1 MALAGACALIR
12 ESITDPAAKTV
23 KAAAQ
28 ITVER
33 RRDRCRVA
41 ITLQVR
47 TIEVYNGWHG
57 THLTI
62 GILADVRLALRQ
74 ARKHLGYSLTCVA
87 VLAFGLAATTAVFSV
102 LYSTILKPL
111 PYPESDRLVAVHNRF
126 PQLPRMG
133 TSPLDY
139 IELREHHELFSDA
152 GAYYFLDLTR
162 TGIERPVKVN
172 AIAVTSSLF
181 DTLGVRP
188 LFGRTFTAD
197 EERPQGPRAVI
208 LSESYWRGELAG
220 DPDILNRTLQLD
232 GQLYQIAGVM
242 PQSFAFPND
251 VTQMWVPIAFRQDQ
265 LTYQQVFLRME
276 ARLAPGVTLDQASA
290 RMAELSEQS
299 SRDHPDARRSTGAG
313 WSMFLTPMARDDDG
327 SLRRWVTILFAA
339 VMCLLLIVCSNVAG
353 LLLVR
358 SSERQF
364 ELSVRL
370 ALGASRVRIVR
381 QLLTEILLLS
391 AGGGALGL
399 LLARAGISLL
409 SEYGPAGKMTFE
421 APVFWFGIAMSLV
434 TGLVCGLYPA
444 WSAARIQAADSLKAG
459 GHQRTAGKRTWQK
472 GLIVAQVALATTLL
486 LCGGLL
492 VQSLIR
498 LLNVPLGFDP
508 QNVLSIQ
515 IALPNTRYTTPEARG
530 RFLKTLL
537 ENVARI
543 PGVESVSGC
552 SLLPFGYGE
561 NVNTFEIAGQPK
573 SPVPTFALI
582 NNVLPG
588 YFETL
593 RIPLLARQVLRGPGP
608 AWIGTRRA
616 DRRYVGAAI
625 CHTLQPGLDPVGQ
638 QLKMPWGTFTIAGVV
653 GGIKSNALDLDNRPT
668 IYFSA
673 QQTPTYGT
681 TLVIRSQLPENTITE
696 SIQRIVTRIDPDEP
710 VYDVIPLQTFVDR
723 SVKARRFV
731 ASLMSVFAGA
741 GIALAALGLF
751 GLLAYMV
758 AVRRREIG
766 IRIAVGATGQA
777 IALLVCR
784 GGIPLVLAGTAL
796 GAAAAAGARRLIASQ
811 LYGTRFS
818 DGWTWAAVLGI
829 VIVSG
834 LLACAGPAWRAARV
848 DPTKALRDE

>member
-1 MALAGACALIR
+1 
-12 ESITDPAAKTV
+12 
-23 KAAAQ
+23 
-28 ITVER
+28 
-33 RRDRCRVA
+33 
-41 ITLQVR
+41 
-47 TIEVYNGWHG
+47 
-57 THLTI
+57 
-62 GILADVRLALRQ
+62 
-74 ARKHLGYSLTCVA
+74 
-87 VLAFGLAATTAVFSV
+87 
-102 LYSTILKPL
+102 
-111 PYPESDRLVAVHNRF
+111 
-126 PQLPRMG
+126 MG

-139 IELREHHELFSDA
+139 IELREHRELFSNA

-188 LFGRTFTAD
+188 LLGRTFTAD
-197 EERPQGPRAVI
+197 EERPQGPHAVI
-208 LSESYWRGELAG
+208 LSEHYWRDQFGG
-220 DPDILNRTLQLD
+220 DPTVLSRTLQLD
-232 GQLYQIAGVM
+232 GQLYQIAGIM

-265 LTYQQVFLRME
+265 LTHQQVFLRMY
-276 ARLAPGVTLDQASA
+276 ARLAPGVTFDEASV
-290 RMAELSEQS
+290 RMEQLSEQS
-299 SRDHPDARRSTGAG
+299 SRDHPDARRSTSAG
-313 WSMFLTPMARDDDG
+313 WRLFVSPMARDDDG
-327 SLRRWVTILFAA
+327 SLRRWMTILFAS

-370 ALGASRVRIVR
+370 ALGASRIRMVR
-381 QLLTEILLLS
+381 QLLTEVLLLS
-391 AGGGALGL
+391 VGGGAVGL

-409 SEYGPAGKMTFE
+409 SEYGPAGKLQFE
-421 APVFWFGIAMSLV
+421 APVFWFGAAMSLV
-434 TGLVCGLYPA
+434 TGAVCGLYPA
-444 WSAARIQAADSLKAG
+444 WSATRRAPADSLKAG
-459 GHQRTAGKRTWQK
+459 GHQRTAGKRTWQQ

-492 VQSLIR
+492 VQSLLR

-508 QNVLSIQ
+508 TNVLSIQ
-515 IALPNTRYTTPEARG
+515 IALPNSRYTTPQARG
-530 RFLKTLL
+530 RFLSTLL
-537 ENVARI
+537 EQAARI
-543 PGVESVSGC
+543 PGAENVSGC

-561 NVNTFEIAGQPK
+561 NVNTFEIPGQPK
-573 SPVPTFALI
+573 PPVPTFALI

-593 RIPLLARQVLRGPGP
+593 RIPLLRGRYFATQDRPGSEPVALIDDTLARNFF
-608 AWIGTRRA
+608 ANA
-616 DRRYVGAAI
+616 
-625 CHTLQPGLDPVGQ
+625 DPVGR

-653 GGIKSNALDLDNRPT
+653 GGIKSNALDLENRPT

-673 QQTPTYGT
+673 QQTPGSGT

-710 VYDVIPLQTFVDR
+710 VYDVIPLQTIVNR

-758 AVRRREIG
+758 ALRRREIG
-766 IRIAVGATGQA
+766 IRIAVGASGRA

-784 GGIPLVLAGTAL
+784 GGMPLVLAGTVL
-796 GAAAAAGARRLIASQ
+796 GAMAAVGAHRLIASQ
-811 LYGTRFS
+811 LYGTQFEDAR
-818 DGWTWAAVLGI
+818 TWIAVLGI
-829 VIVSG
+829 VAVTG

-848 DPTKALRDE
+848 DPTTALRAE

>member
-1 MALAGACALIR
+1 MR
-12 ESITDPAAKTV
+12 ESVKPAAETAKIAT
-23 KAAAQ
+23 Q

-41 ITLQVR
+41 IALQVR
-47 TIEVYNGWHG
+47 TIAVYNGLHG
-57 THLTI
+57 TYLTTDL
-62 GILADVRLALRQ
+62 LADVRLAIRQ
-74 ARKHLGYSLTCVA
+74 ARKHVGYSLTCIA
-87 VLAFGLAATTAVFSV
+87 VLAFGLAAATAVFSV

-111 PYPESDRLVAVHNRF
+111 PYPEPDRLVVVHNRF
-126 PQLPRMG
+126 PQLNLSRLG

-139 IELREHHELFSDA
+139 VELREHRELFSNA
-152 GAYYFLDLTR
+152 GALYFLDLTR

-181 DTLGVRP
+181 DTLGVQP
-188 LFGRTFTAD
+188 LLGRTFTAD
-197 EERPQGPRAVI
+197 EERPQGSRAVI
-208 LSESYWRGELAG
+208 ISERYWRDQFAADPQILA
-220 DPDILNRTLQLD
+220 RTLQLD
-232 GQLYQIAGVM
+232 GELYQIAGVM

-251 VTQMWVPIAFRQDQ
+251 VTEMWVPIAFKQSQ
-265 LTYQQVFLRME
+265 LTYQNVFLRMD
-276 ARLAPGVTLDQASA
+276 ARLAPGVTLEQASA
-290 RMAELSEQS
+290 RMEQLSEQS
-299 SRDHPDARRSTGAG
+299 SRDHPDARRSTGTG
-313 WSMFLTPMARDDDG
+313 WRMFVSPMARDDDG
-327 SLRRWVTILFAA
+327 TLRRWVTILFAA

-364 ELSVRL
+364 ELSVRI
-370 ALGASRVRIVR
+370 ALGASRARIVR
-381 QLLTEILLLS
+381 QLLAEVLLLS
-391 AGGGALGL
+391 VSGGAVGL
-399 LLARAGISLL
+399 LLARTGISLL
-409 SEYGPAGKMTFE
+409 SAYGPAGKLQVE
-421 APVFWFGIAMSLV
+421 APVFWFGAVMSLV
-434 TGLVCGLYPA
+434 TGMVCGLYPA
-444 WSAARIQAADSLKAG
+444 WSAARIPAADSLKAG
-459 GHQRTAGKRTWQK
+459 GDQGTAGKRTWQK
-472 GLIVAQVALATTLL
+472 GLIVAQVALATALL

-515 IALPNTRYTTPEARG
+515 IALPNSRYTTPEARG
-530 RFLKTLL
+530 RFLSALL
-537 ENVARI
+537 EEAAHT
-543 PGVESVSGC
+543 PGIEGVSGC

-561 NVNTFEIAGQPK
+561 NVNTFEILGRPK
-573 SPVPTFALI
+573 PPAPSFALI

-593 RIPLLARQVLRGPGP
+593 RIPLLRGRYFTAQDRPGSEP
-608 AWIGTRRA
+608 VALI
-616 DRRYVGAAI
+616 DE
-625 CHTLQPGLDPVGQ
+625 TLAKQLSAGFDPLGQ

-653 GGIKSNALDLDNRPT
+653 GGIKSNALDIENRPT

-681 TLVIRSQLPENTITE
+681 TLVIRSQLPANTITE

-710 VYDVIPLQTFVDR
+710 VYDVMPLQTFVDR

-784 GGIPLVLAGTAL
+784 RGIPLVLAGTAL
-796 GAAAAAGARRLIASQ
+796 GAAAAVGARRLIASQ
-811 LYGTRFS
+811 LYGTQFS
-818 DGWTWAAVLGI
+818 DAWTWVAVLGI
-829 VIVSG
+829 VAITG
-834 LLACAGPAWRAARV
+834 LLACAGPAWRATRINPV
-848 DPTKALRDE
+848 KALRAD

>member
-1 MALAGACALIR
+1 
-12 ESITDPAAKTV
+12 
-23 KAAAQ
+23 
-28 ITVER
+28 
-33 RRDRCRVA
+33 
-41 ITLQVR
+41 
-47 TIEVYNGWHG
+47 
-57 THLTI
+57 
-62 GILADVRLALRQ
+62 
-74 ARKHLGYSLTCVA
+74 LGYSLTCVA
-87 VLAFGLAATTAVFSV
+87 VLALGLAAATAVFSA

-111 PYPESDRLVAVHNRF
+111 PYPEPDRLVVVHNRF

-139 IELREHHELFSDA
+139 VELREHRELFSNA

-181 DTLGVRP
+181 DTLGVHP
-188 LFGRTFTAD
+188 LFGRTFTTD

-208 LSESYWRGELAG
+208 LGERYWRSELAG

-265 LTYQQVFLRME
+265 LTHQQVFLRME

-299 SRDHPDARRSTGAG
+299 SHDHPDARRSTGDG
-313 WSMFLTPMARDDDG
+313 WSMFLSPMARDDDG

-391 AGGGALGL
+391 IGGGAVGL

-409 SEYGPAGKMTFE
+409 SEYGPAGKLQFE

-444 WSAARIQAADSLKAG
+444 WSAARIPAADSLKAG
-459 GHQRTAGKRTWQK
+459 GHQRTAGKRTWQQC
-472 GLIVAQVALATTLL
+472 LIVAQVALATTLL

-515 IALPNTRYTTPEARG
+515 IALPNIRYTTPEARG
-530 RFLKTLL
+530 RFLSALL

-573 SPVPTFALI
+573 PPVPTFALI

-593 RIPLLARQVLRGPGP
+593 RIPLLRGRYFATRDRPGSEPVALVDDTVARNFF
-608 AWIGTRRA
+608 ANA
-616 DRRYVGAAI
+616 
-625 CHTLQPGLDPVGQ
+625 DPVGQ
-638 QLKMPWGTFTIAGVV
+638 QLRMPWGSFTIAGVV
-653 GGIKSNALDLDNRPT
+653 GGIKNNALDIENRPT

-673 QQTPTYGT
+673 QQTPTPGT
-681 TLVIRSQLPENTITE
+681 TLVIRSQIPVNMLAEDV
-696 SIQRIVTRIDPDEP
+696 QRMVTRIDPDEP
-710 VYDVIPLQTFVDR
+710 VYDVVPLQTFVDR

-811 LYGTRFS
+811 LYGTQFS
-818 DGWTWAAVLGI
+818 DAWTWAAVLGI

-848 DPTKALRDE
+848 DPTRALRDE

>member
-1 MALAGACALIR
+1 M
-12 ESITDPAAKTV
+12 
-23 KAAAQ
+23 
-28 ITVER
+28 
-33 RRDRCRVA
+33 
-41 ITLQVR
+41 
-47 TIEVYNGWHG
+47 
-57 THLTI
+57 
-62 GILADVRLALRQ
+62 ADVRLALRQ

-87 VLAFGLAATTAVFSV
+87 VLALGLAAATAVFSA

-111 PYPESDRLVAVHNRF
+111 PYPEPDRLVVVHNRF

-139 IELREHHELFSDA
+139 VELREHRELFSNA

-181 DTLGVRP
+181 DTLGVHP
-188 LFGRTFTAD
+188 LFGRTFTTD

-208 LSESYWRGELAG
+208 LGERYWRSELAG

-265 LTYQQVFLRME
+265 LTHQQVFLRME

-299 SRDHPDARRSTGAG
+299 SHDHPDARRSTGDG
-313 WSMFLTPMARDDDG
+313 WSMFLSPMARDDDG

-391 AGGGALGL
+391 IGGGAVGL

-409 SEYGPAGKMTFE
+409 SEYGPAGKLQFE

-444 WSAARIQAADSLKAG
+444 WSAARIPAADSLKAG
-459 GHQRTAGKRTWQK
+459 GHQRTAGKRTWQQC
-472 GLIVAQVALATTLL
+472 LIVAQVALATTLL

-515 IALPNTRYTTPEARG
+515 IALPNIRYTTPEARG
-530 RFLKTLL
+530 RFLSALL

-573 SPVPTFALI
+573 PPVPTFALI

-593 RIPLLARQVLRGPGP
+593 RIPLLRGRYFATRDRPGSEPVALVDDTVARNFF
-608 AWIGTRRA
+608 ANA
-616 DRRYVGAAI
+616 
-625 CHTLQPGLDPVGQ
+625 DPVGQ
-638 QLKMPWGTFTIAGVV
+638 QLRMPWGSFTIAGVV
-653 GGIKSNALDLDNRPT
+653 GGIKNNALDIENRPT

-673 QQTPTYGT
+673 QQTPTPGT
-681 TLVIRSQLPENTITE
+681 TLVIRSQIPVNMLAEDV
-696 SIQRIVTRIDPDEP
+696 QRMVTRIDPDEP
-710 VYDVIPLQTFVDR
+710 VYDVVPLQTFVDR

-811 LYGTRFS
+811 LYGTQFS
-818 DGWTWAAVLGI
+818 DAWTWAAVLGI

-848 DPTKALRDE
+848 DPTRALRDE